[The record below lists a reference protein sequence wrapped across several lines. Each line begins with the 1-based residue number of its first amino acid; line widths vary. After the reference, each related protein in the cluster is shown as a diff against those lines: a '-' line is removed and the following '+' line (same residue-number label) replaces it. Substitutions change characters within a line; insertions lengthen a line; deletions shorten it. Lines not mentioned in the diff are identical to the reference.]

1 VTDDRNIASE
11 RGAAER
17 GAEGAAERAAE
28 RGWVRARYGR
38 LSTGLKMLL
47 ILAAGLLPLGIVAVT
62 ASIYS
67 ARENWSRDEV
77 EMRAV
82 VSQSAQQLH
91 VAVMRS
97 AVVIRAAAPAL
108 SQVSDNSG
116 LCRRTIERLE
126 PLQLLPARYAIFG
139 SGDRLLCATP
149 GFTPPAGLAALRRSQ
164 IEISPDGRLLRFVLV
179 DEAGNLE
186 GAGEFAQEDLAR
198 LVDPQRSGMSFNID
212 LLQNGRTMA
221 LQEGGKAGRLQQER
235 TVERPIAGGIVLRVR
250 AGMTSI
256 TGAELLM
263 ILLPILMLLFAAA
276 IGWYIAE
283 RLLLRP
289 LVRMQR
295 AVAGYRPGDRGLD
308 LPDLRSPAREIGE
321 LGDAFDDVTRTV
333 ARHEAE
339 LEAAVERQ
347 TRLVREVHHRVKNNL
362 QVVASLLNLHARG
375 ATSEDVAAAYA
386 SIQRR
391 VDALAVVHRNHY
403 AELEENRGVALRS
416 LISELAANLRAT
428 APASAAHMQI
438 RLDVEPFYGTQD
450 VAVSV
455 AFLVTEMV
463 EFGMFC
469 GATWMSVT
477 LEGDGEGDRP
487 THAALSI
494 ESDALAGEM
503 TCDPKLFER
512 FDRIVTGL
520 SRQLR
525 SVLDRDSVRG
535 RYALRIAVVDRA
547 ER

>member
-1 VTDDRNIASE
+1 MTDKVNIAD
-11 RGAAER
+11 
-17 GAEGAAERAAE
+17 E
-28 RGWVRARYGR
+28 RGWAARRYGR
-38 LSTGLKMLL
+38 MSTGLKMLL
-47 ILAAGLLPLGIVAVT
+47 ILVAGLLPLGIVAVT
-62 ASIYS
+62 ASIFS

-82 VSQSAQQLH
+82 TLQSAQRLH

-97 AVVIRAAAPAL
+97 AVVVRAAAPAL
-108 SQVSDNSG
+108 SQVPNNSA
-116 LCRRTIERLE
+116 LCRRTMERLE
-126 PLQLLPARYAIFG
+126 PLQLLPARYAIYG
-139 SGDRLLCATP
+139 AGGRLLCATE
-149 GFTPPAGLAALRRSQ
+149 GFSPPAGLASVRRSQ
-164 IEISPDGRLLRFVLV
+164 LEISPDGRILRFVLV
-179 DEAGNLE
+179 DENGNLE
-186 GAGEFAQEDLAR
+186 GAGEFMRDDLAR
-198 LVDPQRSGMSFNID
+198 LIDPHRPGTSFDIA
-212 LLQNGRTMA
+212 LVQNGRTMA
-221 LQEGGKAGRLQQER
+221 LHEGAEAGRLQQER
-235 TVERPIAGGIVLRVR
+235 TTERPIAGGIVLRLR
-250 AGMTSI
+250 AAMTPI
-256 TGAELLM
+256 TAAELLM
-263 ILLPILMLLFAAA
+263 ILLPILMLVFAAA

-308 LPDLRSPAREIGE
+308 LPTLRSPAREIGE
-321 LGDAFDDVTRTV
+321 LGEAFDDVTRTV

-416 LISELAANLRAT
+416 LIAELAANLRAT

-469 GATWMSVT
+469 GATWMSIT
-477 LEGDGEGDRP
+477 LEGDEDGVGAGKGGGP

-494 ESDALAGEM
+494 ESDSLAGEM

-525 SVLDRDSVRG
+525 SALDRDTVRG
-535 RYALRIAVVDRA
+535 RYAIRIAVVDRA